1 MAFKSRVIVDERERH
16 SSVPD
21 MLQSAGL
28 QVDYRVLN
36 VGDYVVSSDCAVE
49 RKSGQDFIKSLYSG
63 RLFDQAQRLREQYRH
78 PILIVEG
85 DLPLI
90 IDAKAKPRAFWGAL
104 TTLVLQFGIN
114 VFFTTDA
121 KQTADLIYTLTQRRG
136 LKQPRGPWIRKKT
149 RTEDLEKTQ
158 LTLIASL
165 PGIGPK
171 LAERILIRF
180 RTVRKVFSASIAELA
195 LVKGLGRV
203 RAERIARVLDSP
215 YGLSLRPSKHITLD
229 TT

>member
-1 MAFKSRVIVDERERH
+1 MALKSRVIVDERERD

-21 MLQSAGL
+21 MLRSLGL
-28 QVDYRVLN
+28 QIDYRVLN
-36 VGDYVVSSDCAVE
+36 VGDYVVSSECAVE
-49 RKSGQDFIKSLYSG
+49 RKAGQDFIKSLYSG

-78 PILIVEG
+78 PILIAEG

-90 IDAKAKPRAFWGAL
+90 IDEKAKPRAFWGAL
-104 TTLVLQFGIN
+104 TTLALQFGMN
-114 VFFTTDA
+114 VFFTADA
-121 KQTADLIYTLTQRRG
+121 KQTADLIYTLTQRTG
-136 LKQPRGPWIRKKT
+136 LKQPRGPWIRKKP

-171 LAERILIRF
+171 LAERVLRRF

-195 LVKGLGRV
+195 LVKGLGRA

-215 YGLSLRPSKHITLD
+215 YGPSPRPKEHITLD